1 MKLNEFE
8 VFDGCSG
15 LPGQG
20 NSFTTRLGWIG
31 GVGEEMSAAPTGKHH
46 RSCLHGVKQLSIEH
60 LNAAAAS
67 VFHRELGD
75 SNTTAMQ
82 QSFPFFDA
90 FPEHIHESAS
100 GLVLHM

>member
-31 GVGEEMSAAPTGKHH
+31 GVGEEMSATPTCKHH
-46 RSCLHGVKQLSIEH
+46 RSCLHGVEQLSIEH

-90 FPEHIHESAS
+90 FPEHIHQRTS
-100 GLVLHM
+100 GLVLDV

>member
-31 GVGEEMSAAPTGKHH
+31 GVGEEMSAAPTGQHH
-46 RSCLHGVKQLSIEH
+46 RSGLHGVKQLSIEH

-90 FPEHIHESAS
+90 FPEHIHQRTS
-100 GLVLHM
+100 GLVLDV